1 MNPQD
6 VAPMIVF
13 TTLIVVTGGV
23 VLLRPLVR
31 RLGDLIDV
39 TVAERRR
46 NLAPPEPVA
55 DQARLLNV
63 VESMEERLSRL
74 EDRQDFTDSLLSS
87 NNPSSIESGPRMRPD
102 SSTPASRS

>member
-31 RLGDLIDV
+31 RLGDLID
-39 TVAERRR
+39 
-46 NLAPPEPVA
+46 
-55 DQARLLNV
+55 
-63 VESMEERLSRL
+63 
-74 EDRQDFTDSLLSS
+74 
-87 NNPSSIESGPRMRPD
+87 
-102 SSTPASRS
+102 